1 MMAIVVT
8 VVLAALLGSASGA
21 EACTGDCSSDGLVTV
36 DEIIQGV
43 NIALGLTAVTQCEA
57 FDTDGGGSVTVDE
70 VVTAVNNALSGC
82 PRFAPGEYA
91 ATILIDDQIA
101 NVLFTVDDD
110 GDIDGQLT
118 LTPATGSAAQGEAGG
133 SASVS
138 GSVDLNTGQFS
149 IAGVVT
155 LPGQPPIA
163 FSMSGTLPSSQ
174 GGGSISIM
182 IGSQTYT
189 GSFNNTPTPTPTPPS
204 VQHEVKVGQAN
215 LPFDPEV
222 IEINPG
228 ETVVW
233 TWVGGTHSVR
243 SAQPGSPGLPNCT
256 PDGRFDS
263 GAKSSGT
270 FSYTFTAPGSYEY
283 HCGVGSH
290 CQSFESGIVIVRG
303 TPTQTPTATS
313 TRTPLPP
320 STPTATAT
328 ADVVDGVSR
337 GILGIFS
344 GEYRNQ
350 FGGVFEARLQ
360 IEQSGFA
367 QVRVTDI
374 GGIVLGVFG
383 QLTLMAETPTRI
395 VFLDPDP
402 FNMRSLTL
410 ELVGPGHLTGTH
422 IVGSQGMGTFTST
435 LDLMRETGS

>member
-1 MMAIVVT
+1 MKGVLSTAM
-8 VVLAALLGSASGA
+8 LAALLGWGGTVQ
-21 EACTGDCSSDGLVTV
+21 ACTGDCSTDRLVTV

-43 NIALGLTAVTQCEA
+43 NIALGLAAVVQCAA
-57 FDTDGGGSVTVDE
+57 FDADHGGSVTVDE
-70 VVTAVNNALSGC
+70 VVSAVNNALNGC
-82 PRFAPGEYA
+82 PRFTPGDYT
-91 ATILIDDQIA
+91 ATFPIDDQIA
-101 NVLFTVDDD
+101 DVAFTVDDD
-110 GDIDGQLT
+110 GDIDGQLA
-118 LTPATGSAAQGEAGG
+118 LRPAGGAADGEAGG
-133 SASVS
+133 GTPIS
-138 GSVDLNTGQFS
+138 GSVDLDTGQFS
-149 IAGVVT
+149 ISGVIA
-155 LPGQPPIA
+155 LPGQPPVT
-163 FSMSGTLPSSQ
+163 FSMTGTLPSSQ

-189 GSFNNTPTPTPTPPS
+189 GTFGTNPTPTPTPPT
-204 VQHEVKVGQAN
+204 VEHNVTVGQVN

-263 GAKSSGT
+263 GPRSAGT
-270 FSYTFTAPGSYEY
+270 FSHTFTTPGSYEY
-283 HCGVGSH
+283 HCGVGTH

-303 TPTQTPTATS
+303 TPTRTPTATS
-313 TRTPLPP
+313 THTPPPP

-328 ADVVDGVSR
+328 ADIVDGVSR
-337 GILGIFS
+337 TMLGIFS

-374 GGIVLGVFG
+374 AGIVLGLFG
-383 QLTLMAETPTRI
+383 ELILTAETPTRI

-410 ELVGPGHLTGTH
+410 ELVGQGHVTGTH
-422 IVGSQGMGTFTST
+422 VVGSQGMGTFTST
-435 LDLMRETGS
+435 LDLMREGP